1 MSKKLTLPL
10 KKKWFDMIK
19 SGEKK
24 EEYREINLY
33 WVSRLINVN
42 SLIIDEYSEYDIP
55 LFIEELKKDDSDYV
69 RFNLFSE
76 VEFTL
81 GYPKK
86 DDKER
91 RMKFSNPQI
100 SVDKGKEEWGAEK
113 GKLYFVIKW
122 EL

>member
-10 KKKWFDMIK
+10 KKKWFDLIK

-55 LFIEELKKDDSDYV
+55 LFIEELKKDDSDFV
-69 RFNLFSE
+69 RFIQFCE

-81 GYPKK
+81 GYPKNN
-86 DDKER
+86 DKER
-91 RMKFSNPQI
+91 RIMFKRPRI
-100 SVDKGKEEWGAEK
+100 SVSYGKEEWGAEK

-122 EL
+122 EE

>member
-24 EEYREINLY
+24 EEYREITEY
-33 WVSRLINVN
+33 WIRRLTMYWIRR
-42 SLIIDEYSEYDIP
+42 LTIDYYEAQFNYKGNIR
-55 LFIEELKKDDSDYV
+55 FKDFD
-69 RFNLFSE
+69 E

-100 SVDKGKEEWGAEK
+100 FVGKGKEEWGAEK
-113 GKLYFVIKW
+113 DKLYFVIKW
-122 EL
+122 EE

>member
-10 KKKWFDMIK
+10 KRKWFDMIK

-24 EEYREINLY
+24 EEYREINRY
-33 WVSRLINVN
+33 WNSRLIDKKTY
-42 SLIIDEYSEYDIP
+42 L
-55 LFIEELKKDDSDYV
+55 LKQLKQFD
-69 RFNLFSE
+69 E

-86 DDKER
+86 SDKER

-100 SVDKGKEEWGAEK
+100 FVGKGKEKWGAEK
-113 GKLYFVIKW
+113 DKLYFVIKW
-122 EL
+122 EE